1 MKKTYS
7 FYIKMSTR
15 IQRLSF
21 EMLHSEAESKNE
33 EYRKEFLRKGDAN
46 VNYPYVTKWIDR

>member
-33 EYRKEFLRKGDAN
+33 EYRKKLATTLLSRRN
-46 VNYPYVTKWIDR
+46 NLPL